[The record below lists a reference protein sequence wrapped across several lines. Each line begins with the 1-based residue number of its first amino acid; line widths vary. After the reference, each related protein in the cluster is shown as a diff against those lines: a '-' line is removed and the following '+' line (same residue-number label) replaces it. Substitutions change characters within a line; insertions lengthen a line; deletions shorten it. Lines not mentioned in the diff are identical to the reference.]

1 MSSDSGTPKMSETS
15 MIFGFSKSLEIL
27 SHHGIELIGN
37 EVGPGSGS
45 WIFLSIEEP
54 LWNVVLGWSGK
65 DVGDGVD
72 FFLGDFSGSLVAIN
86 LSNFEG
92 KEGKSSTDSTD
103 LSKTEW
109 SLLFTVDVCVLDSK
123 NVHELVWILQYQ

>member
-54 LWNVVLGWSGK
+54 FWNVVLGWSGK

-72 FFLGDFSGSLVAIN
+72 FFLGDFSGSLVGIN

-92 KEGKSSTDSTD
+92 KERKSSTNSSN

-109 SLLFTVDVCVLDSK
+109 SLLFTGNVCVLHSQ
-123 NVHELVWILQYQ
+123 NMSELIRVCQY

>member
-1 MSSDSGTPKMSETS
+1 

-37 EVGPGSGS
+37 KVGPGSAS

-54 LWNVVLGWSGK
+54 LWNVVLRWSGE
-65 DVGDGVD
+65 DVTDRVD
-72 FFLGDFSGSLVAIN
+72 FFLGDFSGSLVSID

-92 KEGKSSTDSTD
+92 KEGKSSTNTSN

-109 SLLFTVDVCVLDSK
+109 SLLFTGNVCVLHSQ
-123 NVHELVWILQYQ
+123 NMSELIRVC

>member
-1 MSSDSGTPKMSETS
+1 MSSDSGSPKMSETS

-37 EVGPGSGS
+37 EVGPGSSS
-45 WIFLSIEEP
+45 WILLSIEEP
-54 LWNVVLGWSGK
+54 LWNVVLRWSGK

-86 LSNFEG
+86 LSNSEG
-92 KEGKSSTDSTD
+92 KEGKSSTDTSN

-109 SLLFTVDVCVLDSK
+109 SLLFTGNVCVLHSQ
-123 NVHELVWILQYQ
+123 NMSELIRVL